1 MNEMDGT
8 REARAEAA
16 PSFDSVEREPLPAE
30 SREQGGEFYHGA
42 PADTER
48 RHLESEVG
56 EAALHGYTDVPGES
70 TESADAAEARAETD
84 AEGEV
89 YDIWDR
95 RNESSGSVNLRNF
108 GR

>member
-16 PSFDSVEREPLPAE
+16 PSFDSVERAPLSAE
-30 SREQGGEFYHGA
+30 SREQGDEVYHGA
-42 PADTER
+42 EANTDRP
-48 RHLESEVG
+48 HLESEVG

-70 TESADAAEARAETD
+70 TESAEAGEARAETD

-95 RNESSGSVNLRNF
+95 RNETSGSINLRNF